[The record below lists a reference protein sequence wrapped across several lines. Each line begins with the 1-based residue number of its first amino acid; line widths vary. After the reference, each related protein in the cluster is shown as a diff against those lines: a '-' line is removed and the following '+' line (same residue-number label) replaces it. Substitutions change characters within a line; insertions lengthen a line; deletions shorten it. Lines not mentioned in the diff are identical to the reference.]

1 MAGLVI
7 GPCYLRCGADSVL
20 IAAAPPSEHRDCP
33 RCGRYVLTVAA
44 VDQATRTF
52 ADEQWQGLRETVRSE
67 TMAGRVSRLTAAN
80 VEDLAKA
87 GLGLL
92 RKRGL
97 AVHSL

>member
-20 IAAAPPSEHRDCP
+20 ISAAPPSEHRDCP

-44 VDQATRTF
+44 VDHVTKTF
-52 ADEQWQGLRETVRSE
+52 TSEQWQGLRETVRSE
-67 TMAGRVSRLTAAN
+67 TMAGRVSRLTPAN
-80 VEDLAKA
+80 VVERASE
-87 GLGLL
+87 GVQLL

-97 AVHSL
+97 AVQNL